1 MSARRVVRMVGTA
14 TIALGLVALV
24 WAFVTWQWG
33 DPATSLYTRWE
44 QRSLEASYRQV
55 RDRYALSPEPRNTR
69 DPAAAIRT
77 AARRLRLATHSGQAI
92 GRLEIPRLDL
102 DMLLVDGTDTASLRK
117 GPGLDRRTFMPGEG
131 ELSYV
136 AGHRTTFGAPFA
148 HIDRLE
154 AGDRVV
160 LRMPYATLVYR
171 VSRHVIVA
179 ADDIARLH
187 SQGRELVALQACHPR
202 FSARE
207 RYIVYAVPVRATPV
221 ERPTPAA
228 QGNVAA
234 VPASNSRVP

>member
-1 MSARRVVRMVGTA
+1 MRVAGTA
-14 TIALGLVALV
+14 AIAFGLVALV
-24 WAFVTWQWG
+24 WALVTWQWG

-44 QRSLEASYRQV
+44 QRSLEARYRQV
-55 RDRYALSPEPRNTR
+55 RDRYALPPQSRRTA
-69 DPAAAIRT
+69 DPAAAVRA
-77 AARRLRLATHSGQAI
+77 AARRLRLAAHSGQAI

-102 DMLLVDGTDTASLRK
+102 DMVLVDGTDAAALRT

-148 HIDRLE
+148 HIDRLD

-160 LRMPYATLVYR
+160 LHMPYATLVYR
-171 VSRHVIVA
+171 VSRHVIVP
-179 ADDIARLH
+179 ADDIARLR
-187 SQGRELVALQACHPR
+187 SSGREMVALQACHPR

-221 ERPTPAA
+221 QRRKSVA
-228 QGNVAA
+228 QRSVAA
-234 VPASNSRVP
+234 ARASDSRGA